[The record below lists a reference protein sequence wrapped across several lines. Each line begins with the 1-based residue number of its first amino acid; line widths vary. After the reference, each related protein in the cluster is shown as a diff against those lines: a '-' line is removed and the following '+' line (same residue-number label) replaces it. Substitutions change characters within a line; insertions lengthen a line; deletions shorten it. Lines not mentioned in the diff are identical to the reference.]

1 MGLRLSLSISSPMVA
16 VSWRRTLA
24 LGLLGLLSIGAV
36 LFFLLTGHGR
46 LAFTLMLLELFVA
59 IAIVNVRAA
68 ILAVFFY
75 LIVLGDLR
83 RLLIPLF
90 GWSGTDPLLMVGSVF
105 ALVVVAGALVNRE
118 IRFDTKLA
126 KWTLAL
132 MAIMVLQ
139 IFNPKQGGLMVGLA
153 GAMFLIVP
161 ICWFWIG
168 RTYATPAL
176 LRTLLYGLVLPMAL
190 AAAVYGTYQVF
201 FGYLP
206 HQQRWL
212 EMNWYQGLGS
222 PNNPSPISFFASNTE
237 YGKFLSIG
245 VVLSWAAFLKGNRVA
260 GGMALLLLGAVA
272 ITGIRGPLFFS
283 LAMMAGLWAVL
294 SRSTTA
300 WVLRGALAAV
310 LAVVGL
316 IWGLTAAT
324 TQLDLDPRVQKR
336 LERQAREFVHVPRG
350 EEEYS
355 SALTHF
361 RMMIGG
367 YLYPLREPLGLGIG
381 AVTKAALKFGGRN
394 YNTETHLGNSF
405 VALGLPGGILYH
417 IVICILIFTALRY
430 WIFSRSLIAL
440 AILGVL
446 GVTMASLLS
455 GEAYAVGPLT
465 AFCAGAI
472 DGIFLREQKNK
483 EEKWG

>member
-1 MGLRLSLSISSPMVA
+1 MRLSLSISSPMVA

-36 LFFLLTGHGR
+36 LFLLLTGHGR

-59 IAIVNVRAA
+59 IATVNVRAA

-105 ALVVVAGALVNRE
+105 ALVVVAGALVNQE

-161 ICWFWIG
+161 ICWFWVG

-190 AAAVYGTYQVF
+190 LAAIYGTYQVF

-212 EMNWYQGLGS
+212 EMNWYAGLGD
-222 PNNPSPISFFASNTE
+222 PKNPAPISLFASNTE
-237 YGKFLSIG
+237 YGKFLGIG
-245 VVLSWAAFLKGNRVA
+245 AVLAWAAFLRGNRSA
-260 GGMALLLLGAVA
+260 GLLVPPLLVA
-272 ITGIRGPLFFS
+272 IALTGSRGPLFFS
-283 LAMMAGLWAVL
+283 LAMMVGLWAVL
-294 SRSTTA
+294 ARTTA
-300 WVLRGALAAV
+300 VWVARGALAAV
-310 LAVVGL
+310 IAAVGL
-316 IWGLTAAT
+316 TWTLTRS
-324 TQLDLDPRVQKR
+324 TQLGLDPRVQAR
-336 LERQAREFVHVPRG
+336 LDRQAQEFIHARRG
-350 EEEYS
+350 DVEYS
-355 SALTHF
+355 STETHF
-361 RMMIGG
+361 RMMLNG
-367 YLYPLREPLGLGIG
+367 YLFPFREPLGLGIG
-381 AVTKAALKFGGRN
+381 AVTKAALKFGGRG
-394 YNTETHLGNSF
+394 YSTETHLGNSF
-405 VALGLPGGILYH
+405 VALGLLGGIWYH
-417 IVICILIFTALRY
+417 LTIGLLILTAFRY
-430 WIFSRSLIAL
+430 WIRTRSLMAL

-446 GVTMASLLS
+446 GVTMANLMG
-455 GEAYAVGPLT
+455 GELYAVGPLT
-465 AFCAGAI
+465 AFCAGAV
-472 DGIFLREQKNK
+472 DRLALLHQAKN
-483 EEKWG
+483 ELA

>member
-1 MGLRLSLSISSPMVA
+1 MRLSLSISSPMVA

-36 LFFLLTGHGR
+36 LFLLLTGHGR

-59 IAIVNVRAA
+59 IATVNVRAA

-161 ICWFWIG
+161 ICWFWVG

-176 LRTLLYGLVLPMAL
+176 LRTLLYGLVLPMSLL
-190 AAAVYGTYQVF
+190 AAIYGTYQVF

-212 EMNWYQGLGS
+212 EMNWYAGLGD
-222 PNNPSPISFFASNTE
+222 PKNPAPISLFASNTE
-237 YGKFLSIG
+237 YGKFLGIG
-245 VVLSWAAFLKGNRVA
+245 AVLAWAAFLRGNRSA
-260 GGMALLLLGAVA
+260 GLLVPPLLVA
-272 ITGIRGPLFFS
+272 IALTGSRGPLFFS
-283 LAMMAGLWAVL
+283 LAMMVGLWAVL
-294 SRSTTA
+294 ARTTA
-300 WVLRGALAAV
+300 VWVARGALAAV
-310 LAVVGL
+310 IAAVGL
-316 IWGLTAAT
+316 TWTLTQS
-324 TQLDLDPRVQKR
+324 TQLGLDPRVQAR
-336 LERQAREFVHVPRG
+336 LDRQAQEFIHARRG
-350 EEEYS
+350 DVEYS
-355 SALTHF
+355 SAETHF
-361 RMMIGG
+361 RMMLNG
-367 YLYPLREPLGLGIG
+367 YLVPFREPLGLGIG
-381 AVTKAALKFGGRN
+381 AVTKAALKFGGRG
-394 YNTETHLGNSF
+394 YSTETHLGNSF
-405 VALGLPGGILYH
+405 VALGLLGGILYH
-417 IVICILIFTALRY
+417 IVIFILIFTALRY

-472 DGIFLREQKNK
+472 DGIFSREQKNK

>member
-1 MGLRLSLSISSPMVA
+1 MRLTFPLFGTAAAI
-16 VSWRRTLA
+16 SWRRTLGVGVLGA
-24 LGLLGLLSIGAV
+24 LGVGAV
-36 LFFLLTGHGR
+36 LWLLLTGHGR
-46 LAFTLMLLELFVA
+46 LALTLMLLELFVA
-59 IAIVNVRAA
+59 MATVNVRVA
-68 ILAVFFY
+68 ILAVFAY

-90 GWSGTDPLLMVGSVF
+90 GWSGLDPLLVVGSVF

-161 ICWFWIG
+161 ICWFWVG
-168 RTYATPAL
+168 RTYATPAFM
-176 LRTLLYGLVLPMAL
+176 RTLLYGLVLPLAL
-190 AAAVYGTYQVF
+190 VAAAYGTYQVF

-222 PNNPSPISFFASNTE
+222 PNNPSPISLFASNTE

-245 VVLSWAAFLKGNRVA
+245 VVLAWAAFLKGNRMA
-260 GGMALLLLGAVA
+260 GGIALILLVAVA
-272 ITGIRGPLFFS
+272 LTGIRGPLFFS
-283 LAMMAGLWAVL
+283 LAMMVGLWAVL
-294 SRSTTA
+294 SRSTVV
-300 WVLRGALAAV
+300 WVLRGGLAAV
-310 LAVVGL
+310 VAIVGL
-316 IWGLTAAT
+316 TVGLTTA
-324 TQLDLDPRVQKR
+324 TQLDIDPRARKR
-336 LERQAREFVHVPRG
+336 LERQAQEFVYAWRG
-350 EEEYS
+350 QTDYS
-355 SALTHF
+355 SADKHF
-361 RMMIGG
+361 SMMLGG
-367 YLYPLREPLGLGIG
+367 YLYSLSNPFGLGIG
-381 AVTKAALKFGGRN
+381 SVTKAALKFGGRA

-405 VALGLPGGILYH
+405 VALGLPGGVLYHVIIFLIILYA
-417 IVICILIFTALRY
+417 FRY
-430 WIFSRSLIAL
+430 WIFSRSLISL
-440 AILGVL
+440 AILGIL
-446 GVTMASLLS
+446 GVTMASLLA

-472 DGIFLREQKNK
+472 DRLYSNCIVNK
-483 EEKWG
+483 IN

>member
-1 MGLRLSLSISSPMVA
+1 MRLTFSISNPTA
-16 VSWRRTLA
+16 TAISWRRALG

-36 LFFLLTGHGR
+36 LFLLLTGHGR
-46 LAFTLMLLELFVA
+46 LALALTLLELFVA
-59 IAIVNVRAA
+59 MATFNVRVA
-68 ILAVFFY
+68 ILAVFAY

-90 GWSGTDPLLMVGSVF
+90 GWSGTDPLLVVGSVF

-161 ICWFWIG
+161 ICWFWVG
-168 RTYATPAL
+168 RTYATPAF

-190 AAAVYGTYQVF
+190 VAAAYGTYQVF

-212 EMNWYQGLGS
+212 EMNWYAGLGD
-222 PNNPSPISFFASNTE
+222 PNNPAPISLFASNTE
-237 YGKFLSIG
+237 YGKFISIG
-245 VVLSWAAFLKGNRVA
+245 AVLAWAAFLKGNRGA
-260 GGMALLLLGAVA
+260 GLLVPLLLVAVA
-272 ITGIRGPLFFS
+272 LTGSRGPLFFS
-283 LAMMAGLWAVL
+283 LATMVALWAVL

-310 LAVVGL
+310 LAAVGL
-316 IWGLTAAT
+316 VWSLTQA
-324 TQLDLDPRVQKR
+324 TQLGLEPHVKAR
-336 LERQAREFVHVPRG
+336 LERQAREFIHARKG
-350 EEEYS
+350 EQEYS
-355 SALTHF
+355 SAEKHF
-361 RMMIGG
+361 SMMIGG
-367 YLYPLREPLGLGIG
+367 YLFALTKEPLGLGIG
-381 AVTKAALKFGGRN
+381 TVTKAAGKFGGRRH
-394 YNTETHLGNSF
+394 NTENHLGNSF

-417 IVICILIFTALRY
+417 IVIILLIWTAILNWLKTRSIVALSLLGILI
-430 WIFSRSLIAL
+430 
-440 AILGVL
+440 VN
-446 GVTMASLLS
+446 MANLLS

-465 AFCAGAI
+465 AFCAGSLDKA
-472 DGIFLREQKNK
+472 FLITKDEL
-483 EEKWG
+483 

>member
-1 MGLRLSLSISSPMVA
+1 MRLTFSLSGTSAAA
-16 VSWRRTLA
+16 VSWRRTLG
-24 LGLLGLLSIGAV
+24 LGLLGVLSIGAV
-36 LFFLLTGHGR
+36 LLLLLTGRGR
-46 LAFTLMLLELFVA
+46 LALTLMLLELFVA
-59 IAIVNVRAA
+59 MATFNVRVA
-68 ILAVFFY
+68 ILAVFGY

-90 GWSGTDPLLMVGSVF
+90 GWSGTDPLLVVGSIF

-161 ICWFWIG
+161 ICWFWVG
-168 RTYATPAL
+168 RTYATPAF

-190 AAAVYGTYQVF
+190 VAAAYGTYQVF

-212 EMNWYQGLGS
+212 EMNWYQALGS
-222 PNNPSPISFFASNTE
+222 PNNPSPISLFASNTE

-260 GGMALLLLGAVA
+260 GVISLVLLIAVA
-272 ITGIRGPLFFS
+272 LTGIRGPLFFS
-283 LAMMAGLWAVL
+283 LAMMVGLWAVL

-310 LAVVGL
+310 LAIIGL
-316 IWGLTAAT
+316 TWGLTTAT
-324 TQLDLDPRVQKR
+324 TQLDLDPRARKR
-336 LERQAREFVHVPRG
+336 LERQAQEFVYAWRG
-350 EEEYS
+350 HSDYR
-355 SALTHF
+355 SAEKHF
-361 RMMIGG
+361 SMMLGG
-367 YLYPLREPLGLGIG
+367 YLYPLRDPIGLGIG
-381 AVTKAALKFGGRN
+381 SVTKAALKFGGRGH
-394 YNTETHLGNSF
+394 NTETHLGNSF

-417 IVICILIFTALRY
+417 IVIFLLIFTSFRY
-430 WIFSRSLIAL
+430 WVYSRSLIAL
-440 AILGVL
+440 AILGIL

-465 AFCAGAI
+465 AFCAGAV
-472 DGIFLREQKNK
+472 DGIYSKELKDKN
-483 EEKWG
+483 E